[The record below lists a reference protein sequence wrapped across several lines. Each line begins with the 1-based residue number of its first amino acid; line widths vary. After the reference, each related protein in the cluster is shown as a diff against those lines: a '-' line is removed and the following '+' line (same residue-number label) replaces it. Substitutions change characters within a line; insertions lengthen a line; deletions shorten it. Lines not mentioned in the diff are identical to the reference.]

1 MNLAPL
7 WSNFRFKTGIGE
19 KILDIFQYYVKYII
33 CVDLLLK
40 SNNIKSV

>member
-19 KILDIFQYYVKYII
+19 KILDIFQYYM
-33 CVDLLLK
+33 CR
-40 SNNIKSV
+40 SFIKIK